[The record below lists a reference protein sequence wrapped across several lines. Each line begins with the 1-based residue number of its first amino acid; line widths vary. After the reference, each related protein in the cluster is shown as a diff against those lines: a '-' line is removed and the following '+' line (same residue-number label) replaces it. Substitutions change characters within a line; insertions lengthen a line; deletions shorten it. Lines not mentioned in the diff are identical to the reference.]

1 MREGAACK
9 NRLLPSTVVASR
21 HGRICGF
28 ASIGASRE
36 LGPDTGELV
45 ALYVDPGAWGVGAG
59 RALVQDARARM
70 HARGFT
76 NAVLW
81 VLDSNARAD
90 RFYRIDGW
98 IADNVARR
106 VTLWGIEIL
115 EHRFHRQLP

>member
-36 LGPDTGELV
+36 LGPDTGELL

-59 RALVQDARARM
+59 RALVP
-70 HARGFT
+70 
-76 NAVLW
+76 L
-81 VLDSNARAD
+81 SPP
-90 RFYRIDGW
+90 
-98 IADNVARR
+98 IALRR
-106 VTLWGIEIL
+106 TAAIRRSV
-115 EHRFHRQLP
+115 